1 LRREYNARLEKRS
14 MNSGII
20 ISCEHGGNQIP
31 AWLSNLFNNRYQ
43 MLQSHRGW
51 DPGALQLAER
61 IVARFHCPFVFEKI
75 SRLVID
81 QNRSLT
87 NRQVFSEITTSLSP
101 VQRERIVSDIYKPY
115 RTAISSTIENLLKK
129 HRRVYHFSIHSFT
142 PVLNGV
148 TRNTDMGLLYDP
160 RRETEKTLCLKLIRR
175 LQNEI
180 PDIRIRRNYPYKGVS
195 DGLTTAL
202 RKQFSRYSYAGIEIE
217 VNQLHVLGK
226 TELWSKIMEK
236 LPCCIDEVIGAELP
250 Q

>member
-1 LRREYNARLEKRS
+1 

-31 AWLSNLFNNRYQ
+31 AWLSNLFKDKNQ
-43 MLQSHRGW
+43 LLQSHRGW
-51 DPGALQLAER
+51 DPGALFLAER

-87 NRQVFSEITTSLSP
+87 NKQVFSEITTSLSP
-101 VQRERIVSDIYKPY
+101 EQKEKVVLDIYKPY
-115 RTAISSTIENLLKK
+115 RRTITSTIENLLKK

-148 TRNTDMGLLYDP
+148 TRNADMGLLYDP
-160 RRETEKTLCLKLIRR
+160 RREIEKTLCLKLIRR

-180 PDIRIRRNYPYKGVS
+180 PGIRIRRNYPYKGTS

-202 RKQFSRYSYAGIEIE
+202 RKRFSDRRYAGIEIE
-217 VNQLHVLGK
+217 VNQLHSLKK

-236 LPCCIDEVIGAELP
+236 LPCCIGEVIGAVLP